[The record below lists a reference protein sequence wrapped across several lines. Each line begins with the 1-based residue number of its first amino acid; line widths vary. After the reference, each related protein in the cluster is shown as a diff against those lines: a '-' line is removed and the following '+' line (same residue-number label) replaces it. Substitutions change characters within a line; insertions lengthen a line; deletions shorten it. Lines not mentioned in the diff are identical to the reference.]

1 MVRKNFWF
9 EKKKKNCPKKN
20 FSPKKIFGPN
30 NFFYLK
36 TFLLQI
42 KCEKKNVVKKKFLV

>member
-42 KCEKKNVVKKKFLV
+42 KCEKKKCGEKKFLV